1 MSARRAL
8 WPEPSTI
15 VPPVMTV
22 ALPVV
27 IREIYP
33 AECGENL
40 YAAVGDGSNA
50 FKRGFHNVAWL
61 EVHLWLAAVTDSKW

>member
-22 ALPVV
+22 ALPAV
-27 IREIYP
+27 IREIYL
-33 AECGENL
+33 AGWGENL
-40 YAAVGDGSNA
+40 YAAVGDGANA
-50 FKRGFHNVAWL
+50 FKRGYHNVARL
-61 EVHLWLAAVTDSKW
+61 QVHLWLAAVTDTKW